1 MELARTFDH
10 KAAEE
15 KWFQLWIDRGYFTA
29 DPNRPGKVFSIVI
42 PPPNV
47 TGALHL
53 GSAFNNVLQ
62 DVIVRTRRM
71 QGYNTL
77 WVPGTDHAGIA
88 TQNVVEREL
97 AKDGKSRHDLGRTAF
112 VERVWEW
119 RESYGSRILYQLRR
133 LGASCD
139 WSRERFTLDA
149 GLSRAVAEV
158 FVRLHREGLIYRD
171 RKLINWCPRCET
183 ALSDLEVDHKD
194 ADGHLYYIRYPF
206 ADGTGSIT
214 VATTRPETML
224 GDTAV
229 AVNPEDERYTAIA
242 GKRLKLPLVGR
253 EIPIIAD
260 AAVDRN
266 FGTGA
271 VKITPG
277 HDFNDFE
284 LGRRHHLEQIS
295 VMDTRGNM
303 NEEAGAYR
311 GLSRDACR
319 RRIVDDLKTR
329 ELLEKIEPHRHSVG
343 VCSRCDTVV
352 EPMLSDQWFVRV
364 KPMAEKAI
372 AAVRDGRTRF
382 FPKFW
387 ENTYFRW
394 MEDIHDWCISRQL
407 WWGHRIP
414 AYTCQRCNHITVAAE
429 RPVKCEECG
438 GVDIVQDEDV
448 LDTWFSSALWPFST
462 LGWPDQTP
470 ELARYYPTSLL
481 VTGFDII
488 FFWVA
493 RMMMDGL
500 WFTGEVPFKDVYI
513 TPLVRDQYGKKMTKS
528 RGNVV
533 DPLEVMDAYGTDALR
548 FTFAQ
553 LAVQGRDIIL
563 SDDRLAASRAFGNKI
578 WNAARFLMM
587 NLDGAAQPLAP
598 VESARLGLADRWI
611 LSQLDDAVRAVTNAI
626 DAYEFNA
633 AALAVYQFIWHEFCD
648 WYIELSKEPLK
659 AGGAE
664 RDAARYVLVRCF
676 DQMLRLLHP
685 FMPFLSEELWQVIR
699 PYLSEPGLAPHLAIA
714 KFPVPEEKA
723 ILSADETLAMR
734 HCIEA
739 TDAINSLR
747 SLLGSHPG
755 EKVTAL
761 IRPTGRPDGASA
773 FSAEFATWRRY
784 CEVMGKAESLEIASP
799 GAGTSAMVTYVLEWC
814 EVSVRAP
821 ENFDFDKARGVLKK
835 KLAEVIAH
843 HEQHLKRLNN
853 PDFVAKAAPEMREQ
867 IQQRAAEL
875 ATQRKRIED
884 QLSLLKTAG

>member
-1 MELARTFDH
+1 MIEAISRPIL
-10 KAAEE
+10 
-15 KWFQLWIDRGYFTA
+15 
-29 DPNRPGKVFSIVI
+29 NRPGKVFSIVI

-112 VERVWEW
+112 VERVWQW

-171 RKLINWCPRCET
+171 RRLINWCPRCET

-194 ADGHLYYIRYPF
+194 ADGNLYYIKYPF
-206 ADGTGSIT
+206 ADGSGSIT

-229 AVNPEDERYTAIA
+229 AVNPDDERYTAIV
-242 GKRLKLPLVGR
+242 GKRLRLPLIGR

-260 AAVDRN
+260 QAVDRN

-284 LGRRHHLEQIS
+284 IGRRHHLEQIS

-311 GLSRDACR
+311 GLSREACR
-319 RRIVDDLKTR
+319 RRVVDDLKTQ
-329 ELLEKIEPHRHSVG
+329 ELVDKIEPLRHSVG

-352 EPMLSDQWFVRV
+352 EPMLSQQWFVRV

-429 RPVKCEECG
+429 RPAKCEECG

-587 NLDGAAQPLAP
+587 NLDGAAQPLVL
-598 VESARLGLADRWI
+598 VETARLGLADRWI
-611 LSQLDDAVRAVTNAI
+611 LSQLDDAVHAVTKAI
-626 DAYEFNA
+626 DAYEFNT

-659 AGGAE
+659 ADGAE

-723 ILSADETLAMR
+723 ILSADESLAMR

-761 IRPTGRPDGASA
+761 IKPTGRPESAAA

-784 CEVMGKAESLEIASP
+784 CEVMGKTESLEIASP

-821 ENFDFDKARGVLKK
+821 ENFDFDKARSVLKK
-835 KLAEVIAH
+835 KLDEVTAH
-843 HEQHLKRLNN
+843 LDQHLKRLNN
-853 PDFVAKAAPEMREQ
+853 PDFVAKASPEMQEQ

-875 ATQRKRIED
+875 STQRKRLED
-884 QLSLLKTAG
+884 QLRLLKTAG

>member
-253 EIPIIAD
+253 EIPIIVD

-303 NEEAGAYR
+303 NEEAGAYQ

-414 AYTCQRCNHITVAAE
+414 AYTCQRCNHITVAAL
-429 RPVKCEECG
+429 RPTQCEECG

-611 LSQLDDAVRAVTNAI
+611 LSQLDDAVRAVTKAI
-626 DAYEFNA
+626 DAYEFNT

-699 PYLSEPGLAPHLAIA
+699 PYLSEPGLAPHLPIA

-723 ILSADETLAMR
+723 ILSPDESLAMR

-761 IRPTGRPDGASA
+761 IRPTGRPDGASV

-799 GAGTSAMVTYVLEWC
+799 SSRTSAMVTYVLEWC

-821 ENFDFDKARGVLKK
+821 ENFDFDKARAVLKK
-835 KLAEVIAH
+835 KLDEVIAH

-875 ATQRKRIED
+875 ATQRKRLED
-884 QLSLLKTAG
+884 QLRLLKTAG